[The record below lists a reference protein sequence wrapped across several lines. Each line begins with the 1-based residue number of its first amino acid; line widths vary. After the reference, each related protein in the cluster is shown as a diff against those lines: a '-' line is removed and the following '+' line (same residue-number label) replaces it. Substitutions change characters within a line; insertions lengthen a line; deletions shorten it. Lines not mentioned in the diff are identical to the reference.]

1 MLTEAYTKCELKA
14 LQFQDKFLEINP
26 HMQMFHKRNITVNAR
41 QRFKQMET
49 KYRKKQ
55 AEKEKETESVPLFKY
70 S

>member
-1 MLTEAYTKCELKA
+1 
-14 LQFQDKFLEINP
+14 
-26 HMQMFHKRNITVNAR
+26 MFHKRNITVNAR

-49 KYRKKQ
+49 KYRKKY